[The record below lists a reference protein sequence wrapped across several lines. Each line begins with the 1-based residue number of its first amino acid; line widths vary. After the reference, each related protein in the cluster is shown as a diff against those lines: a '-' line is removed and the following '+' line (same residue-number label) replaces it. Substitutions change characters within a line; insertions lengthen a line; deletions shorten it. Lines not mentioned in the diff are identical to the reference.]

1 MHGWRCDCCGAFYST
16 SETILYENREEPVLD
31 VEINYTDEGHVNS
44 EYTEEYTYGECCA
57 DEPEVV
63 NIKTLGENV

>member
-1 MHGWRCDCCGAFYST
+1 MYGWRCDCCGEFYST
-16 SETILYENREEPVLD
+16 SETLLYENRKEPVMEID
-31 VEINYTDEGHVNS
+31 VHYTGGGDNS
-44 EYTEEYTYGECCA
+44 EHTQEYTYGECCA